1 MLMSERVNRSMQLSR
16 RKVLSLLGGCCGW
29 GLVLVWRGEAGGG
42 PALQRVSPLAKK
54 LTLPKGAIIRTV
66 LKDLPPEELG
76 PGATLFHEHIASD
89 SVDDLV
95 IEEINAAR
103 KIGVSCIV
111 NAKGQ
116 GPTANVENLRTIST
130 RTSMH
135 IVACGGYYMQLAYPP
150 ELATKSEDQIAD
162 DLIQEAH
169 RNGLGAFGEIGQSPD
184 SNALTPGEL
193 KVFRAVGKAY
203 LRTNLSIFTHNPYGT
218 GPNVPR
224 EAGLRQLDAFESV
237 GVKPQHV
244 AVGHACCLDD
254 PKADIIKQIA
264 KRGAFVGFD
273 RMADRHPP
281 LPPGS
286 AVPLFGTVHDIS
298 DDQRVTEVLEFLE
311 AGYVDQLLLADD
323 STVQPLQL
331 SGEISQMVK
340 DQWLTEGDGEKMK
353 ATLYQSMGLGRT
365 VTAFVPKLRKAGVKE
380 ETLHTILHDNPL
392 RFLAFEPKAS

>member
-1 MLMSERVNRSMQLSR
+1 M
-16 RKVLSLLGGCCGW
+16 
-29 GLVLVWRGEAGGG
+29 
-42 PALQRVSPLAKK
+42 
-54 LTLPKGAIIRTV
+54 
-66 LKDLPPEELG
+66 
-76 PGATLFHEHIASD
+76 
-89 SVDDLV
+89 
-95 IEEINAAR
+95 
-103 KIGVSCIV
+103 
-111 NAKGQ
+111 
-116 GPTANVENLRTIST
+116 
-130 RTSMH
+130 
-135 IVACGGYYMQLAYPP
+135 
-150 ELATKSEDQIAD
+150 
-162 DLIQEAH
+162 
-169 RNGLGAFGEIGQSPD
+169 
-184 SNALTPGEL
+184 
-193 KVFRAVGKAY
+193 
-203 LRTNLSIFTHNPYGT
+203 
-218 GPNVPR
+218 PR

-244 AVGHACCLDD
+244 VVGHACCLDD